1 LGDITVEKNK
11 TLPDASERER
21 FILATMSFIILWMGV
36 NSPFLTRRTASATD
50 TIRKSMQRQQWPEEA
65 TRQLP
70 GVPHTPSVSIPIISV
85 RVGSSDQPA
94 TSLERSGNR

>member
-11 TLPDASERER
+11 TLPDASARER
-21 FILATMSFIILWMGV
+21 FILATMSVIILWMGV
-36 NSPFLTRRTASATD
+36 NSPFLTRRTATTTD

-65 TRQLP
+65 DTRVPQTP
-70 GVPHTPSVSIPIISV
+70 RAPHTPPL
-85 RVGSSDQPA
+85 RVGSSDQPAA